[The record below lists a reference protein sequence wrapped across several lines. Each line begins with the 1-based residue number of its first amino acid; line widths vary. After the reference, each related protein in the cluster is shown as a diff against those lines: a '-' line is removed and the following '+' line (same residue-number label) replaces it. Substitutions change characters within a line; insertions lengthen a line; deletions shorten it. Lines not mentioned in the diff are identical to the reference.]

1 MCDYLLYLYGSSS
14 YLYGSQSLP
23 QILIRL
29 MQLTLPAKSISTTVR
44 EDWGRTLTHPS
55 WGTTRPYDEAT
66 LHYSDD
72 IITLTLT
79 VLQKILT
86 SQLLSEFPKT
96 DAQRNKVRSS

>member
-1 MCDYLLYLYGSSS
+1 MCEYLFYM
-14 YLYGSQSLP
+14 YGSQSLP

-55 WGTTRPYDEAT
+55 WGTTRPYDEGN

-96 DAQRNKVRSS
+96 DTQRNKVRSS